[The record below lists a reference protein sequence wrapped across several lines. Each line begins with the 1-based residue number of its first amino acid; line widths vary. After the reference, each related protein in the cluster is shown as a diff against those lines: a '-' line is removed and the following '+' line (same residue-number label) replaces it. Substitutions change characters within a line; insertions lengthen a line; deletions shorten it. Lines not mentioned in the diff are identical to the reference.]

1 MVNIENIKIITS
13 KLDTEDS
20 SFFLKFVSNDRKM
33 WLLDLRALTKGM
45 SFTKEEF
52 CELINLFVE
61 FKLKMMGEGLL

>member
-33 WLLDLRALTKGM
+33 WLLDLRAPTKGM

-52 CELINLFVE
+52 CELINLFEE